1 MKMRCFLI
9 NKDNVRTFQL
19 LQSRFKLQLNT
30 LFYMG
35 KMNLLHI
42 SCDTG
47 WAGLAAELVNNQV
60 RIYTIN
66 CFYQTLYSISWKAT
80 IKSQENLKQSTQ
92 VHLFF

>member
-19 LQSRFKLQLNT
+19 QLQLNT

-66 CFYQTLYSISWKAT
+66 YFYQTLI
-80 IKSQENLKQSTQ
+80 L
-92 VHLFF
+92 L